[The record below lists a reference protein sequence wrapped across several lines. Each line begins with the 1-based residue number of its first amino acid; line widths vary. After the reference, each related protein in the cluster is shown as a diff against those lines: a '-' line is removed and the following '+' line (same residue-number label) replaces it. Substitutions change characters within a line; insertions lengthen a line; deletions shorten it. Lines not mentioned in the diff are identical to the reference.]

1 MRHALDTIRG
11 KTVGFIDNAKPNFDH
26 LVDDLAEAREQRHL
40 VGGCEQRAAEHE
52 QVVLGEP
59 VAQPCGGGLVD
70 AVAQIDAG
78 DLGAERLMDAP
89 GEIAMTDDAVAA
101 VRSRTDT
108 SVHGAVTAVR
118 EGTADAWVSIGH
130 TGAVLTA
137 ATLTLGRLHGVTRAA
152 VAVVIPGT
160 AHDVVLLDVGG
171 SLDVSAEVL
180 AQFGELGRAYAIALG
195 LNAAPRVGLL
205 SIGTEPGKGD
215 ALRKEADALLRTA
228 DVGYVGFVEGRDIA
242 AGGPADV
249 IVVDGF
255 TGNVV
260 LKALEGAAVNVA
272 HALAKVTGEK
282 EAASVVAANY
292 LSGSKAGAVLLG
304 VNGITVLGHG
314 GSTADE
320 VGACIDLAVRLAR
333 HDLVGRT
340 RQLLSGGS

>member
-1 MRHALDTIRG
+1 MTRPDPGGQGQTPRPVVIALDLLGGDAGPEVVADAALAVLQRTSD
-11 KTVGFIDNAKPNFDH
+11 VD
-26 LVDDLAEAREQRHL
+26 LVL
-40 VGGCEQRAAEHE
+40 VGPAST
-52 QVVLGEP
+52 
-59 VAQPCGGGLVD
+59 VAPLAQNRGLLASPFDGRVR
-70 AVAQIDAG
+70 V
-78 DLGAERLMDAP
+78 MDAP

-180 AQFGELGRAYAIALG
+180 AQFGDLGRAYAIALG
-195 LNAAPRVGLL
+195 LNASPRVGLL

-260 LKALEGAAVNVA
+260 LKALEGAAINVA